1 MLNAGL
7 WVQRWDGRLKAD
19 GVDMR
24 AKEMVQYGKL
34 PGNDR
39 LISGHS
45 PSFLLVEI
53 ASGEFPPVRKPFIPL
68 GVLGVMQGKCFLK
81 GTCHQTPGCHS
92 CSDLSPPPP
101 CLFFSL
107 VGSIL
112 FTIGGSTGEPRRSF
126 VLLFS

>member
-1 MLNAGL
+1 MLNGGL

-19 GVDMR
+19 GADMR
-24 AKEMVQYGKL
+24 AKEMVQYGEL

-68 GVLGVMQGKCFLK
+68 GVLGVMQGRCFLE
-81 GTCHQTPGCHS
+81 GTRLQAVM
-92 CSDLSPPPP
+92 LV
-101 CLFFSL
+101 LLVFSL

-112 FTIGGSTGEPRRSF
+112 FTVGGSTGEPRKF
-126 VLLFS
+126 FLLLFS